1 MIRSMTA
8 FGRGEVARDGDP
20 IVTEVRTVNSR
31 HLDLR
36 FRLPRDCAALEPA
49 LRTRVA
55 RYFSRGKV
63 DVTVRLPDNAGSPS
77 VTVNLEAAQAYV
89 EAAERLQERFS
100 LEAGLSVDTVLGL
113 PGVARLEERESTS
126 EELVAGIEPALQA
139 ACEAAAEMREREGE
153 AIQTE
158 LETCLSRVDGWV
170 TKIASRADEVGE
182 ALRDRLSRRLSGLVA
197 DVGVDPARVDQEV
210 VLYADRMDVTEEIS
224 RLRSHIAQFR
234 DSLERSGPVGRKLEF
249 LLQELSREA
258 NTLGSKATDGEI
270 SPWVVE
276 LKTELEKV
284 REQVLNVE

>member
-1 MIRSMTA
+1 MTA

-249 LLQELSREA
+249 LLQELAREA